1 LGEIDRAVCTE
12 RAPQRGQSTAALT
25 QTLRKIRKEHLGTA
39 LAQGEATRLARIE
52 EPARLLFPRRSN
64 HAMNKLR
71 ALGKHMNLT
80 DEEGGWNP
88 EDIATLVLVG
98 FLSAMTL
105 IALV

>member
-1 LGEIDRAVCTE
+1 
-12 RAPQRGQSTAALT
+12 
-25 QTLRKIRKEHLGTA
+25 
-39 LAQGEATRLARIE
+39 
-52 EPARLLFPRRSN
+52 
-64 HAMNKLR
+64 MNKLR